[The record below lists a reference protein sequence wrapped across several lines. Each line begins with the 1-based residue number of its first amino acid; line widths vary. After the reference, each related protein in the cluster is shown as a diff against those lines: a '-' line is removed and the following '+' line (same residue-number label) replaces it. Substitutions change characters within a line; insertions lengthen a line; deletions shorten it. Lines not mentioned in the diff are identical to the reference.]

1 MSAHPVVMLLLICAV
16 VASSISVVYTKHQS
30 RKSFI
35 ELQVLASERDAMDV
49 EWGQLQLELSTLT
62 SEGQVEIAARNR
74 LGMMNLSRA
83 NTVIV
88 KP

>member
-1 MSAHPVVMLLLICAV
+1 MSAHPVVMLLLIAAV

-35 ELQVLASERDAMDV
+35 QLQALASERDAMDV

-62 SEGQVEIAARNR
+62 SEGQVEIAARDR